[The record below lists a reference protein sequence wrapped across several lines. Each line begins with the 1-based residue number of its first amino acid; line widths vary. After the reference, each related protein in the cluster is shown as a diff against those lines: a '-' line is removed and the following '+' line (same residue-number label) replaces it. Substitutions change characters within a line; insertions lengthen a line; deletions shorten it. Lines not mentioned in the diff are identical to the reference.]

1 MMKKKAFILGNMDS
15 NLGVQKDIDYFTG
28 FLKSLEGGAWNDSE
42 IDIIKNPSKLSLLK
56 QIDLYRNAKYD
67 YFLFLFGGHGD
78 TYNGKTHI
86 SPSSEHDYDISEDYF
101 DKISN
106 KQLSIFDCCR
116 MTRQIKSHTFSTEG
130 AIFESATNNFSREE
144 ARKIYHECLQSAV
157 DQSLKLY
164 SCSVDEY
171 AQDDDGGLY
180 TQNLIRSA
188 QQVSNKSVRTV
199 SAIQVHNSTVPIV
212 AEQSDNKQNPTYKG
226 LLRVQE
232 TQQLVFAVNPKR
244 CIFKSYLNW

>member
-1 MMKKKAFILGNMDS
+1 MKKKAFILGNMDS
-15 NLGVQKDIDYFTG
+15 NLGVQKDIDDFTR
-28 FLKSLEGGAWNDSE
+28 FLTSLEGGAWNNSE
-42 IDIIKNPSKLSLLK
+42 IDIMKNPSKSSLLD
-56 QIDLYRNAKYD
+56 QINSYKDEKYD
-67 YFLFLFGGHGD
+67 YFLFLFGGHGN
-78 TYNGKTHI
+78 THNGKTHFY
-86 SPSSEHDYDISEDYF
+86 PNSEHDYDISEDYF

-116 MTRQIKSHTFSTEG
+116 MTRQIKSHTLSTES
-130 AIFESATNNFSREE
+130 AIFESAANYLSREE
-144 ARKIYHECLQSAV
+144 VRKIYHECLQSAV
-157 DQSLKLY
+157 NQSLKLY
-164 SCSVDEY
+164 SCSIDEY

-244 CIFKSYLNW
+244 CFF